1 MSEASLEP
9 DDDAV
14 WKARADAFEAKEA
27 YLFEEAERREEAAEA
42 SRRKRMLG
50 DNLRPM
56 DVESFLRLDL
66 PKRDCLLDPV
76 FPERGLAMLYAP
88 RGVGKT
94 WAALAI
100 GLAVAT
106 GGDFLRWRSPNPRRV
121 LYLDGEMRAEDLQHR
136 LSLLTGAMNAEP
148 APGFF
153 RIACADVIE
162 TGIPDL
168 ATLEGQAELEVLMT
182 DTDLVVLDNLS
193 ALARGDEN
201 EQKRW
206 APLQDWCLAQRRA
219 GRSVLMVHH
228 AGKSGQQRGTSRRED
243 ALDLVIALRRPEG
256 ANPAEG
262 ARVQVI
268 IEKCRGASGEALEP
282 FEARLEAVGGMA
294 MWSWRGL
301 EPAEADERF
310 DARKADEALKQAAEQ
325 CLLDGDTI
333 SVAAALSGLSR
344 ATVGRIRQAL
354 VAEGRLA
361 PAFGEDD
368 SRGVSRSTYQQASR
382 GD

>member
-9 DDDAV
+9 EIADD
-14 WKARADAFEAKEA
+14 WQTKADALEAREVWA
-27 YLFEEAERREEAAEA
+27 FEEAERREEAAEIA
-42 SRRKRMLG
+42 RRKRMLG

-106 GGDFLRWRSPNPRRV
+106 GGDFLRWRCPNPRRV

-162 TGIPDL
+162 AGIPDL

-182 DTDLVVLDNLS
+182 DTDLVILDNLS
-193 ALARGDEN
+193 ALAKGDEN

-262 ARVQVI
+262 ARIQVTV
-268 IEKCRGASGEALEP
+268 EKCRGASGEALEP

-294 MWSWRGL
+294 MWSWRAL
-301 EPAEADERF
+301 EPAGPDDRF
-310 DARKADEALKQAAEQ
+310 DGRRADEALH
-325 CLLDGDTI
+325 
-333 SVAAALSGLSR
+333 AAARAALLEGETIAGAASASGLSR

-361 PAFGEDD
+361 CGGEE
-368 SRGVSRSTYQQASR
+368 GVSLLTYQQASQ
-382 GD
+382 GG

>member
-9 DDDAV
+9 ETDAD
-14 WKARADAFEAKEA
+14 WQAKADAYEAREA
-27 YLFEEAERREEAAEA
+27 YVFEEAERREEAAEIA
-42 SRRKRMLG
+42 RRKRMLG

-66 PKRDCLLDPV
+66 PKRDCLLYPV

-162 TGIPDL
+162 AGIPDL

-182 DTDLVVLDNLS
+182 DTDLVILDNLS
-193 ALARGDEN
+193 ALAKGDEN

-262 ARVQVI
+262 ARVQVTV
-268 IEKCRGASGEALEP
+268 EKCRGASGEALEP

-301 EPAEADERF
+301 EPVEPDARF
-310 DARKADEALKQAAEQ
+310 DSRRADEALHEAARAA
-325 CLLDGDTI
+325 LLDGDTI
-333 SVAAALSGLSR
+333 ASAATASGLSR
-344 ATVGRIRQAL
+344 ATVGRIRLAL
-354 VAEGRLA
+354 AAEGRLSGG
-361 PAFGEDD
+361 GEED
-368 SRGVSRSTYQQASR
+368 VSLLTYQQASQ
-382 GD
+382 GG